1 MARTVGLPPEVLG
14 GSVPFF
20 HELRELSVN
29 CILHGGK
36 RRGACL
42 MGAAEP
48 VSIVCSIKWVRPS
61 SPSPVVL
68 LFL

>member
-1 MARTVGLPPEVLG
+1 MARTVGLLQGLLG
-14 GSVPFF
+14 GSFPLF

-29 CILHGGK
+29 FILHGGK

-48 VSIVCSIKWVRPS
+48 VSIVCSIKSVRPAHH
-61 SPSPVVL
+61 L
-68 LFL
+68 R